1 MSGGRRCVEVP
12 VIEIGKDAEDKTR
25 RQAVDD
31 LFLFKAGRWRAMRRW
46 RDQRKADYFHLGRG
60 IFRRINAA
68 SPSASAP
75 LRPPPSLHLCG
86 SQLEYAPQ
94 SENSTFEP
102 SQSTFEQAPT
112 TKNPFREEK
121 RKAPTQTGPWQYF
134 GARGNSPAQS
144 RARSGGAGCF
154 RCGRAA
160 AGGFLR
166 GGFALLE
173 LEAHLVILEFEKRG
187 ERASFF

>member
-112 TKNPFREEK
+112 EQSFRRC
-121 RKAPTQTGPWQYF
+121 RKCSRCLGHSLRPPG
-134 GARGNSPAQS
+134 RGRSVKWN
-144 RARSGGAGCF
+144 RSGSRKPCVYFDCIG
-154 RCGRAA
+154 
-160 AGGFLR
+160 
-166 GGFALLE
+166 
-173 LEAHLVILEFEKRG
+173 
-187 ERASFF
+187 

>member
-112 TKNPFREEK
+112 MK
-121 RKAPTQTGPWQYF
+121 RKVGWVGLEPTTNALKGRCSTIELPT
-134 GARGNSPAQS
+134 RNLEDQS
-144 RARSGGAGCF
+144 T
-154 RCGRAA
+154 
-160 AGGFLR
+160 
-166 GGFALLE
+166 
-173 LEAHLVILEFEKRG
+173 
-187 ERASFF
+187 

>member
-112 TKNPFREEK
+112 YNLAALRDLLRRAMGGDPTLKLLKIRFREIH
-121 RKAPTQTGPWQYF
+121 R
-134 GARGNSPAQS
+134 RGN
-144 RARSGGAGCF
+144 ARHCTRDWF
-154 RCGRAA
+154 
-160 AGGFLR
+160 
-166 GGFALLE
+166 
-173 LEAHLVILEFEKRG
+173 ILDR
-187 ERASFF
+187 

>member
-112 TKNPFREEK
+112 PAVCRLSATEHK
-121 RKAPTQTGPWQYF
+121 RTVFNVSKGPGPRISAFYLS
-134 GARGNSPAQS
+134 SPCIS
-144 RARSGGAGCF
+144 GLWKLRRIRSMRAD
-154 RCGRAA
+154 GRRPA
-160 AGGFLR
+160 
-166 GGFALLE
+166 
-173 LEAHLVILEFEKRG
+173 
-187 ERASFF
+187 